1 MIAMALICGCRAS
14 VNWEDIKL
22 RTLEKLQELLHLHPD
37 VTCPLQCTPTASEI
51 TPLGYLSQ
59 SPFNFFALALFRG
72 ECKLAVPA
80 RAGKLGPQLST
91 LFCISYNLVLLLF
104 QSSSFNQ
111 TNPLRFSLLMHY
123 IVPSHTSNPMVLNK
137 FTFYNVFLLQAE
149 ACLDPSGDLHYPAV
163 TVMTWCQTKSK
174 PIRGNKN
181 PAYKKQLIIISY
193 KC

>member
-1 MIAMALICGCRAS
+1 
-14 VNWEDIKL
+14 
-22 RTLEKLQELLHLHPD
+22 
-37 VTCPLQCTPTASEI
+37 
-51 TPLGYLSQ
+51 
-59 SPFNFFALALFRG
+59 
-72 ECKLAVPA
+72 
-80 RAGKLGPQLST
+80 
-91 LFCISYNLVLLLF
+91 
-104 QSSSFNQ
+104 
-111 TNPLRFSLLMHY
+111 LLMHY

-149 ACLDPSGDLHYPAV
+149 ACFDPSGDLHYPAV